1 MPVGV
6 TIKTRRGTA
15 AEWSAVNPTLAAG
28 EPGYETDTGILKIGD
43 GVTAY
48 TSLDYIGTKSFA
60 GSEIDTLLTT
70 VSGSNLSA
78 DHKITRSATIV
89 VAASDSSEKSKAQAD
104 YVCDGIADN
113 EEIMAAINALPTA
126 GGCVTLMEGT
136 YQLSDRIYPTTKKT
150 NMWLIGYGAKLVAPS
165 TTTVNY
171 PINFHS
177 TYKHDSIH
185 IRGIEID
192 GNGTSTGGIRISA
205 SNSDVIDCYVHNV
218 AAGVGMFVWSES
230 GILSNV
236 TLENNRIVGTPTT
249 MTYGI
254 QTAGTVEDIKISKNR
269 IENTKFNGIAAYGG
283 PTTEIAQ
290 NIIISG
296 NRVINTGHSAIAA
309 SPSSYGIISNNII
322 SDIPYADEAGIEIEY
337 KLSHGTDTSHHYTI
351 VGNVVYNCNWGIAT
365 HNRDD
370 EVGKDPHDIAI
381 IGNTVSDC
389 TVGINLLYGNGIVV
403 SGNNLEG
410 NATQIMKGAGV
421 DAKIYGNTGYVTE
434 NTGTATIT
442 TGQTTVDVTHGLAA
456 APTRVLLSPTTATAG
471 KQYYVSAKGAT
482 TFTITIDSAADADI
496 SFDWQAV
503 I

>member
-15 AEWSAVNPTLAAG
+15 AEWSAANPTLAAG
-28 EPGYETDTGILKIGD
+28 EPGYETDTGILKYGD

-48 TSLDYIGTKSFA
+48 NSLPARVPTSQKT
-60 GSEIDTLLTT
+60 
-70 VSGSNLSA
+70 
-78 DHKITRSATIV
+78 TRSATIV
-89 VAASDSSEKSKAQAD
+89 IAASNSSAKSKAQAD

-136 YQLSDRIYPTTKKT
+136 YQLADRIYPTTKKT

-165 TTTVNY
+165 TTVNY

-269 IENTKFNGIAAYGG
+269 IENTMFNGIAAYGG

-370 EVGKDPHDIAI
+370 EVVKDPHDITI

-442 TGQTTVDVTHGLAA
+442 ATTTTVEVTHGLAA
-456 APTRVLLSPTTATAG
+456 APTRVLLSPTTATGG
-471 KQYYVSAKGAT
+471 KDFYVSAKGAT